1 MWHKLMRMSGAGRS
15 WNVLSAALRRTVEF
29 AIDVLI
35 PPRCLSCGGL
45 AEGQGTLCPACW
57 DAITF
62 LGPPACLRC
71 GLPFDVDAGGA
82 AICGRCLL
90 DPPRYRRA
98 RAVFR
103 YDGASKGLVLGFKHA
118 DRIGRAPSFARWMAR
133 AGAELLAEA
142 DLIVPVPLHRWRL
155 FHRRY
160 NQSAL
165 LANGLADL
173 SGVPCCPDALIRV
186 RHTPKQGSMG
196 RRHRRA
202 NLHGAI
208 HLKRAGKVEGRH
220 VLLIDDV
227 LTSGA
232 TVEECVRILQGGGA
246 SAVDVLT
253 LARVIRAGD

>member
-1 MWHKLMRMSGAGRS
+1 MRLTLSSFLR
-15 WNVLSAALRRTVEF
+15 WVLGAAL
-29 AIDVLI
+29 DLLI
-35 PPRCLSCGGL
+35 PPRCLSCGGV
-45 AEGQGTLCPACW
+45 AETEGALCSRCW

-71 GLPFDVDAGGA
+71 GLPFEVDAGGA

-103 YDGASKGLVLGFKHA
+103 YDGASKGLILGFKHA
-118 DRIGRAPSFARWMAR
+118 DRIGRAPHFARWMAR

-142 DLIVPVPLHRWRL
+142 DIIVPVPLHPWRL
-155 FHRRY
+155 FLRRY

-165 LANGLADL
+165 LAERLAGL
-173 SGVPCCPDALIRV
+173 SGIPCCPDALSRV
-186 RHTPKQGSMG
+186 RHTPKQGALG
-196 RRHRRA
+196 RRQRRA

-208 HLKRAGKVEGRH
+208 RLKRADKVRGCH
-220 VLLIDDV
+220 ILLIDDV

-232 TVEECVRILQGGGA
+232 TVEECVRVLQDGGA
-246 SAVDVLT
+246 TAVDVLT
-253 LARVIRAGD
+253 LARVVRASG

>member
-1 MWHKLMRMSGAGRS
+1 MLR
-15 WNVLSAALRRTVEF
+15 VLSSVIVRVTAVALDL
-29 AIDVLI
+29 AI

-45 AEGQGTLCPACW
+45 AEAQGSLCSNCW

-62 LGPPACLRC
+62 LGPPACVRC
-71 GLPFDVDAGGA
+71 GQPFDVDAGEA

-118 DRIGRAPSFARWMAR
+118 DRTGRAPYFARWMAR
-133 AGAELLAEA
+133 AGADLLAEA
-142 DLIVPVPLHRWRL
+142 DLIVPVPLHPWRL
-155 FHRRY
+155 FLRKY

-173 SGVPCCPDALIRV
+173 SGVPCCPDALARV
-186 RHTPKQGSMG
+186 RHTPKQGAMG
-196 RRHRRA
+196 RRQRRA

-208 HLKRAGKVEGRH
+208 RLKRADKVRGRH
-220 VLLIDDV
+220 ILLVDDV

-232 TVEECVRILQGGGA
+232 TVEECVRVLQSGGA
-246 SAVDVLT
+246 SAVDVIT
-253 LARVIRAGD
+253 LARVVRA

>member
-1 MWHKLMRMSGAGRS
+1 MILMLEVGQS
-15 WNVLSAALRRTVEF
+15 WNVLPSLLRRTVGF
-29 AIDVLI
+29 ILDVLI
-35 PPRCLSCGGL
+35 PPRCLSCGGV
-45 AEGQGTLCPACW
+45 AKTQGALCPGCW
-57 DAITF
+57 DSITF

-71 GLPFDVDAGGA
+71 GLPFDIDADSA

-118 DRIGRAPSFARWMAR
+118 DRIGRAPYFAGWMAR
-133 AGAELLAEA
+133 AGADLLAEA
-142 DLIVPVPLHRWRL
+142 DLIVPVPLHPWRL
-155 FHRRY
+155 FQRRY

-165 LANGLADL
+165 LANALADL
-173 SGVPCCPDALIRV
+173 SGVPCCPDVLARV

-196 RRHRRA
+196 RRQRRA
-202 NLHGAI
+202 NLQGAI
-208 HLKRAGKVEGRH
+208 RMKRMDKVRGRH

-232 TVEECVRILQGGGA
+232 TVEECVRVLQSGGA
-246 SAVDVLT
+246 TAVDVLT

>member
-1 MWHKLMRMSGAGRS
+1 MPRFGSLWRR
-15 WNVLSAALRRTVEF
+15 LSSVFRRTLGL
-29 AIDVLI
+29 ILDVLI
-35 PPRCLSCGGL
+35 PPRCLSCGAL
-45 AEGQGTLCPACW
+45 AEIQGALCAHCW

-71 GLPFDVDAGGA
+71 GQPFDIDAGGA

-118 DRIGRAPSFARWMAR
+118 DRTGRAPYFARWMAR
-133 AGAELLAEA
+133 AGADLLAEA
-142 DLIVPVPLHRWRL
+142 DIIVPVPLHPWRL
-155 FHRRY
+155 FLRRY

-165 LANGLADL
+165 LANALADL
-173 SGVPCCPDALIRV
+173 SGIPCCPDALVRV
-186 RHTPKQGSMG
+186 RHTPKQGAMG
-196 RRHRRA
+196 RRQRRA

-208 HLKRAGKVEGRH
+208 GLKRADRMRGRH

-232 TVEECVRILQGGGA
+232 TVEECVRVLQKGGA
-246 SAVDVLT
+246 ASVDVLT
-253 LARVIRAGD
+253 LARVVRA